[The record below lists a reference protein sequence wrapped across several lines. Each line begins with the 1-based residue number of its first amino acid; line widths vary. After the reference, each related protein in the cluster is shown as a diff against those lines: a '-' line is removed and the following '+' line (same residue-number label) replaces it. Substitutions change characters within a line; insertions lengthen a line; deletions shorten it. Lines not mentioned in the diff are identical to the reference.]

1 FLLVSLITLR
11 RTGRMVFSLLGVLV
25 VAALL
30 FAAFLP
36 PIAGPFFGWLGDVV
50 AGWRRGEAPVW
61 WLVVA
66 SLLVLPAVATPIG
79 AVWRRIRR
87 R

>member
-1 FLLVSLITLR
+1 VLSV
-11 RTGRMVFSLLGVLV
+11 LGVLV
-25 VAALL
+25 VATLL

-36 PIAGPFFGWLGDVV
+36 PVADPLFGWLGGVV
-50 AGWRRGEAPVW
+50 AGWRRGEAPLW

-66 SLLVLPAVATPIG
+66 ALLVLPAVSTPL
-79 AVWRRIRR
+79 AAAWRRIRR